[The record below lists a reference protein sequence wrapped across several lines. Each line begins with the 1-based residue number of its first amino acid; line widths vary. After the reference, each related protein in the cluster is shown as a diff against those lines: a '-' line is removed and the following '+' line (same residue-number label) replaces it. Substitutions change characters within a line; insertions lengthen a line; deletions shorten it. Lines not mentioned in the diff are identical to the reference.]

1 MNSVCLSV
9 SNMMSFLSHSS
20 DSVSLPSVSVK
31 LIFSEESTMN
41 TTVECL
47 NTSDPT
53 GSTSFSLL
61 LV

>member
-1 MNSVCLSV
+1 MNSGCLFV
-9 SNMMSFLSHSS
+9 SSMMSFLSHSI

-31 LIFSEESTMN
+31 LMFSEESAMS

-47 NTSDPT
+47 ITSDPT
-53 GSTSFSLL
+53 GYTSFSLL

>member
-1 MNSVCLSV
+1 
-9 SNMMSFLSHSS
+9 MMSFLSHYI

-31 LIFSEESTMN
+31 LMFSEESAMS

-47 NTSDPT
+47 ITSDPI
-53 GSTSFSLL
+53 GYTSFTLL